1 VPAVSANG
9 LKVAHLDTGRTW
21 RGGQA
26 QALLLMR
33 ELRARG
39 VDQLLLAPPGPL
51 VERALELEALAEE
64 RAGSLCHEPR
74 PLDPPAFPA

>member
-1 VPAVSANG
+1 M
-9 LKVAHLDTGRTW
+9 KVAHLDTGRTW

-39 VDQLLLAPPGPL
+39 VSQLLLSPPGPL
-51 VERALELEALAEE
+51 ADRALDDGFERERLGAAGRARACELGTPAAVGRQLAEALA
-64 RAGSLCHEPR
+64 
-74 PLDPPAFPA
+74 